1 MKKLAVFLL
10 TGLTCASMLFGC
22 GSKNDTV
29 ETVPVAEVQESTA
42 APAET
47 ESETETETVEEDVP
61 PEEGMVKSDLTG
73 EWISGDLADQRP
85 IAVMIPD
92 ENAAL
97 PHYGLSNADILYEC
111 SVEGNMTRLMAV
123 FKDWKNIERIG
134 NIRSCRDYYV
144 YWAKEWDAI
153 YCHIGG
159 PFYILNAI
167 NDPTT
172 NNITGAVLASDPSQK
187 KGLYDAAFYRT
198 SDRKAPHNAYTS
210 GDRIDKAAQA
220 LGYSET
226 YTENYQSDHFK
237 FASTNNPN
245 TLEQYGSSA
254 IPATK
259 IDLAGA
265 YPITK
270 TYFEYNEEDGL
281 YYRFQGMQKGDQ
293 KHMDGANNKQLAFK
307 NVLVQ
312 FAYYE
317 TRDAKGYLSFQCHD
331 DTKDGYYFTNGKGI
345 HVTWKKTSDFAPTK
359 FYDDN
364 GNLCGFDV
372 SMAKIVANSLFGDPE
387 KVKFVEQSSDE
398 RVPNLVNGNVDICFQ
413 FMTISAERAQQIE
426 FTIPYYTEG
435 CEALLHTNSKYKTG
449 EQLLAAMD
457 SGTKVTVAI
466 LQNSFA
472 EDIVADVFA
481 GHDNYTVDQYEDQA
495 LLYQALASGRCDV
508 AVCDMSNAKYQASL
522 DSNYIATGIAGRPQN
537 YGAGVQKGDQVWL
550 NYVNTV
556 LQDAMSG
563 ATYQSYIDAFEQWF
577 GVKLDPPKTGKPAMY
592 C

>member
-47 ESETETETVEEDVP
+47 ESETETATVEEDVP

-210 GDRIDKAAQA
+210 GDRIDKANRPVADTA
-220 LGYSET
+220 A
-226 YTENYQSDHFK
+226 DHFQRRQH
-237 FASTNNPN
+237 PV
-245 TLEQYGSSA
+245 
-254 IPATK
+254 
-259 IDLAGA
+259 
-265 YPITK
+265 
-270 TYFEYNEEDGL
+270 DG
-281 YYRFQGMQKGDQ
+281 G
-293 KHMDGANNKQLAFK
+293 
-307 NVLVQ
+307 VQ
-312 FAYYE
+312 FIKSGIGM
-317 TRDAKGYLSFQCHD
+317 RQILFQHQGD
-331 DTKDGYYFTNGKGI
+331 FGFHLRLQHPGERHIGVIAVAHVGKQGAE
-345 HVTWKKTSDFAPTK
+345 V
-359 FYDDN
+359 
-364 GNLCGFDV
+364 
-372 SMAKIVANSLFGDPE
+372 
-387 KVKFVEQSSDE
+387 
-398 RVPNLVNGNVDICFQ
+398 RLVN
-413 FMTISAERAQQIE
+413 AQL
-426 FTIPYYTEG
+426 
-435 CEALLHTNSKYKTG
+435 LLHFRMGQSHLASHHPAAVRHVVLHVHPLDSIGRFGIVDAEERSQRFNR
-449 EQLLAAMD
+449 LAA
-457 SGTKVTVAI
+457 TFRLTQP
-466 LQNSFA
+466 LRQ
-472 EDIVADVFA
+472 VFK
-481 GHDNYTVDQYEDQA
+481 
-495 LLYQALASGRCDV
+495 R
-508 AVCDMSNAKYQASL
+508 
-522 DSNYIATGIAGRPQN
+522 
-537 YGAGVQKGDQVWL
+537 
-550 NYVNTV
+550 
-556 LQDAMSG
+556 
-563 ATYQSYIDAFEQWF
+563 
-577 GVKLDPPKTGKPAMY
+577 
-592 C
+592 

>member
-1 MKKLAVFLL
+1 MFIKKQRMIELQNINLRLRAGGNVKKRNWYLILGMLLLVQLIAIFYFGSKKAGFHYDEYYSYYSSNVSIGLVPTDREWKPGSEIVDEFRVLSGQRFQYGTVTRMQTYDVHPPFYYLLLHTVCSLFPGRFSKWSGIGLNIVLFVLSWSVL

-187 KGLYDAAFYRT
+187 KGLYDAPFYRT

-364 GNLCGFDV
+364 GNEIEINPGKTNICV
-372 SMAKIVANSLFGDPE
+372 
-387 KVKFVEQSSDE
+387 VEQGKS
-398 RVPNLVNGNVDICFQ
+398 
-413 FMTISAERAQQIE
+413 
-426 FTIPYYTEG
+426 
-435 CEALLHTNSKYKTG
+435 
-449 EQLLAAMD
+449 
-457 SGTKVTVAI
+457 
-466 LQNSFA
+466 
-472 EDIVADVFA
+472 
-481 GHDNYTVDQYEDQA
+481 
-495 LLYQALASGRCDV
+495 
-508 AVCDMSNAKYQASL
+508 
-522 DSNYIATGIAGRPQN
+522 
-537 YGAGVQKGDQVWL
+537 
-550 NYVNTV
+550 
-556 LQDAMSG
+556 
-563 ATYQSYIDAFEQWF
+563 IDAE
-577 GVKLDPPKTGKPAMY
+577 
-592 C
+592 

>member
-345 HVTWKKTSDFAPTK
+345 HVTWKK
-359 FYDDN
+359 
-364 GNLCGFDV
+364 
-372 SMAKIVANSLFGDPE
+372 
-387 KVKFVEQSSDE
+387 
-398 RVPNLVNGNVDICFQ
+398 
-413 FMTISAERAQQIE
+413 
-426 FTIPYYTEG
+426 
-435 CEALLHTNSKYKTG
+435 
-449 EQLLAAMD
+449 
-457 SGTKVTVAI
+457 
-466 LQNSFA
+466 
-472 EDIVADVFA
+472 
-481 GHDNYTVDQYEDQA
+481 DQR
-495 LLYQALASGRCDV
+495 LR
-508 AVCDMSNAKYQASL
+508 
-522 DSNYIATGIAGRPQN
+522 T
-537 YGAGVQKGDQVWL
+537 DQVL
-550 NYVNTV
+550 
-556 LQDAMSG
+556 
-563 ATYQSYIDAFEQWF
+563 
-577 GVKLDPPKTGKPAMY
+577 
-592 C
+592 

>member
-47 ESETETETVEEDVP
+47 ESETETETVDEDVP

-198 SDRKAPHNAYTS
+198 SDRKAPHNAYTI

-259 IDLAGA
+259 IDHG
-265 YPITK
+265 
-270 TYFEYNEEDGL
+270 N
-281 YYRFQGMQKGDQ
+281 
-293 KHMDGANNKQLAFK
+293 H
-307 NVLVQ
+307 
-312 FAYYE
+312 
-317 TRDAKGYLSFQCHD
+317 
-331 DTKDGYYFTNGKGI
+331 
-345 HVTWKKTSDFAPTK
+345 WK
-359 FYDDN
+359 
-364 GNLCGFDV
+364 
-372 SMAKIVANSLFGDPE
+372 
-387 KVKFVEQSSDE
+387 
-398 RVPNLVNGNVDICFQ
+398 
-413 FMTISAERAQQIE
+413 
-426 FTIPYYTEG
+426 
-435 CEALLHTNSKYKTG
+435 
-449 EQLLAAMD
+449 
-457 SGTKVTVAI
+457 
-466 LQNSFA
+466 
-472 EDIVADVFA
+472 
-481 GHDNYTVDQYEDQA
+481 
-495 LLYQALASGRCDV
+495 
-508 AVCDMSNAKYQASL
+508 
-522 DSNYIATGIAGRPQN
+522 AGR
-537 YGAGVQKGDQVWL
+537 
-550 NYVNTV
+550 
-556 LQDAMSG
+556 
-563 ATYQSYIDAFEQWF
+563 
-577 GVKLDPPKTGKPAMY
+577 
-592 C
+592 

>member
-47 ESETETETVEEDVP
+47 ESETETATVEEDVP

-123 FKDWKNIERIG
+123 FKDWKN
-134 NIRSCRDYYV
+134 
-144 YWAKEWDAI
+144 
-153 YCHIGG
+153 
-159 PFYILNAI
+159 
-167 NDPTT
+167 
-172 NNITGAVLASDPSQK
+172 TGAVLASDPSQK

-364 GNLCGFDV
+364 GNEIEINPGKTNICV
-372 SMAKIVANSLFGDPE
+372 
-387 KVKFVEQSSDE
+387 VEQGKS
-398 RVPNLVNGNVDICFQ
+398 
-413 FMTISAERAQQIE
+413 
-426 FTIPYYTEG
+426 
-435 CEALLHTNSKYKTG
+435 
-449 EQLLAAMD
+449 
-457 SGTKVTVAI
+457 
-466 LQNSFA
+466 
-472 EDIVADVFA
+472 
-481 GHDNYTVDQYEDQA
+481 
-495 LLYQALASGRCDV
+495 
-508 AVCDMSNAKYQASL
+508 
-522 DSNYIATGIAGRPQN
+522 
-537 YGAGVQKGDQVWL
+537 
-550 NYVNTV
+550 
-556 LQDAMSG
+556 
-563 ATYQSYIDAFEQWF
+563 IDAE
-577 GVKLDPPKTGKPAMY
+577 
-592 C
+592 

>member
-198 SDRKAPHNAYTS
+198 SHRKAPHNAYTS

-237 FASTNNPN
+237 FFKHARY
-245 TLEQYGSSA
+245 LA
-254 IPATK
+254 VKIPA
-259 IDLAGA
+259 
-265 YPITK
+265 
-270 TYFEYNEEDGL
+270 
-281 YYRFQGMQKGDQ
+281 
-293 KHMDGANNKQLAFK
+293 
-307 NVLVQ
+307 
-312 FAYYE
+312 E
-317 TRDAKGYLSFQCHD
+317 TAAVS
-331 DTKDGYYFTNGKGI
+331 
-345 HVTWKKTSDFAPTK
+345 TSATGNAPQTP
-359 FYDDN
+359 
-364 GNLCGFDV
+364 V
-372 SMAKIVANSLFGDPE
+372 I
-387 KVKFVEQSSDE
+387 
-398 RVPNLVNGNVDICFQ
+398 PNILLPMEATG
-413 FMTISAERAQQIE
+413 TISTR
-426 FTIPYYTEG
+426 
-435 CEALLHTNSKYKTG
+435 
-449 EQLLAAMD
+449 
-457 SGTKVTVAI
+457 
-466 LQNSFA
+466 
-472 EDIVADVFA
+472 
-481 GHDNYTVDQYEDQA
+481 
-495 LLYQALASGRCDV
+495 
-508 AVCDMSNAKYQASL
+508 
-522 DSNYIATGIAGRPQN
+522 
-537 YGAGVQKGDQVWL
+537 
-550 NYVNTV
+550 
-556 LQDAMSG
+556 
-563 ATYQSYIDAFEQWF
+563 
-577 GVKLDPPKTGKPAMY
+577 
-592 C
+592 

>member
-47 ESETETETVEEDVP
+47 ESETETATVEEDVP

-198 SDRKAPHNAYTS
+198 SDR
-210 GDRIDKAAQA
+210 
-220 LGYSET
+220 
-226 YTENYQSDHFK
+226 
-237 FASTNNPN
+237 
-245 TLEQYGSSA
+245 
-254 IPATK
+254 
-259 IDLAGA
+259 
-265 YPITK
+265 
-270 TYFEYNEEDGL
+270 
-281 YYRFQGMQKGDQ
+281 
-293 KHMDGANNKQLAFK
+293 
-307 NVLVQ
+307 
-312 FAYYE
+312 
-317 TRDAKGYLSFQCHD
+317 
-331 DTKDGYYFTNGKGI
+331 
-345 HVTWKKTSDFAPTK
+345 
-359 FYDDN
+359 
-364 GNLCGFDV
+364 
-372 SMAKIVANSLFGDPE
+372 
-387 KVKFVEQSSDE
+387 
-398 RVPNLVNGNVDICFQ
+398 
-413 FMTISAERAQQIE
+413 
-426 FTIPYYTEG
+426 
-435 CEALLHTNSKYKTG
+435 
-449 EQLLAAMD
+449 
-457 SGTKVTVAI
+457 
-466 LQNSFA
+466 
-472 EDIVADVFA
+472 
-481 GHDNYTVDQYEDQA
+481 
-495 LLYQALASGRCDV
+495 
-508 AVCDMSNAKYQASL
+508 
-522 DSNYIATGIAGRPQN
+522 
-537 YGAGVQKGDQVWL
+537 
-550 NYVNTV
+550 
-556 LQDAMSG
+556 
-563 ATYQSYIDAFEQWF
+563 
-577 GVKLDPPKTGKPAMY
+577 
-592 C
+592 